1 MKQGTVVESHVD
13 ERAAVPVG
21 DSVARTS
28 PSLRQRKKD
37 ATHQAI
43 SDAAWDLFAEKGY
56 EETSVNDIAERANVA
71 PRTFFRYF
79 PTKEDVVYPEFEE
92 MLQVVRDE
100 FFQRPSDE
108 PVMTSLITSMERMSQ
123 TMTASSLR
131 NQQRLMMLKRSP
143 ELSISDYLRRRMT
156 SQIEE
161 WVLQRDAGHPDV
173 ELRAKLASG
182 IIGLI
187 MDTSRDHWVSTGT
200 TEALPD
206 VGHRCMSLVQDLLD
220 TRPC

>member
-1 MKQGTVVESHVD
+1 MKQATVAESHAD
-13 ERAAVPVG
+13 ERAALA
-21 DSVARTS
+21 SS
-28 PSLRQRKKD
+28 LSLRQRKKD

-43 SDAAWDLFAEKGY
+43 TDAAWELFAEKGY

-79 PTKEDVVYPEFEE
+79 PTKEDVIYPEFEE
-92 MLQVVRDE
+92 MLQRVRDE
-100 FFQRPSDE
+100 FFRRPPDE
-108 PVMTSLITSMERMSQ
+108 PLMTSLITSMQTMTD
-123 TMTASSLR
+123 TMTASSSR

-143 ELSISDYLRRRMT
+143 ELSISDYIRRRMT
-156 SQIEE
+156 NQIEE
-161 WVLQRDAGHPDV
+161 WVLQRDAGCADV

-187 MDTSRDHWVSTGT
+187 MDTSRDHWVSTGA

-206 VGHRCMSLVQDLLD
+206 LGHRCLSLVQDLLD
-220 TRPC
+220 TRSS